1 MASPLKEEDMFEKL
15 DDKQQDVGSSD
26 SSEDRTTIL
35 RIYRK
40 DHEGTENS
48 TGENATTREGR
59 NLRRASEPITKAE
72 YDILEPPER
81 IPTIITPRRDSSPAP
96 YITRESYSPIGYPRE

>member
-1 MASPLKEEDMFEKL
+1 MASPLKEDMFEKL
-15 DDKQQDVGSSD
+15 EDKQQDVGSSD
-26 SSEDRTTIL
+26 SSEERTTIL

-40 DHEGTENS
+40 DQEGTENS
-48 TGENATTREGR
+48 TGENATSREGR

-81 IPTIITPRRDSSPAP
+81 IPTIITPRRESSPTP